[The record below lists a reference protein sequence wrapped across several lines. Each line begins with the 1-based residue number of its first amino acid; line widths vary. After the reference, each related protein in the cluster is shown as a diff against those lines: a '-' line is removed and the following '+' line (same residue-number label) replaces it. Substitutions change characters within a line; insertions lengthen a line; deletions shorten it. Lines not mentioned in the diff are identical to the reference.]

1 MTLRPAGTIAGRPYA
16 VRRDPGTDEALAY
29 VCLDCT
35 QETKPGR
42 EQFERHKCRK
52 PRADSA
58 AAETIP
64 ATEVKDE
71 AR

>member
-1 MTLRPAGTIAGRPYA
+1 MTLRPAGKIEGRPYA
-16 VRRDPGTDEALAY
+16 VRRDPDTDEALAY

-42 EQFERHKCRK
+42 GPFERHKCRK
-52 PRADSA
+52 PRAESA
-58 AAETIP
+58 ATEITP